1 MTSPPRVVGLFAGVG
16 GLEVGLH
23 EAGFQTTLM
32 VENWGPAV
40 AVLETRFRAVPVL
53 GDVRAVTSLP
63 RAEVLTAG
71 FPCTDLSQ
79 AGRTA
84 GIGGSSSGLVHEVFR
99 LLPQVNPTWLVLE
112 NVRNMLALD
121 GGRAMSVL
129 VDELESR
136 GYRWAYRLIDSR
148 SFGVPQR
155 RQRVIL
161 VASLEEDP
169 AGVLFADEAGDR
181 PAEHFRTDAFGF
193 YWTEGLRGLGWAQ
206 DAVPTLKGG
215 STVGIPS
222 PPGIWVRDAPA
233 GRALVVPGIGDAEV
247 MQGFP
252 RGWTACDDS
261 GDRRA
266 TGQRWK
272 MVGNAVTTGLSRW
285 LGHRLAQPGEP
296 VVGSVVLSKGS
307 KWPPAAW
314 GDSSQ
319 RQRAEASMW
328 PVHWPYQHLL
338 EVVDPMTAQPLSTRA
353 AAGFLSRLEKG
364 RLRIDPDFMVAVKEH
379 AAVLV

>member
-1 MTSPPRVVGLFAGVG
+1 MTSRPGVVSLFAGVG
-16 GLEVGLH
+16 GLEAGLH

-32 VENWGPAV
+32 VENWEPAV
-40 AVLETRFRAVPVL
+40 AVLENRFQAVPVL
-53 GDVRAVTSLP
+53 GDVRGVTSLP

-79 AGRTA
+79 AGKTA

-99 LLPQVNPTWLVLE
+99 LLPDVDPTWLVLE

-129 VDELESR
+129 VEELESR

-161 VASLEEDP
+161 VASRSEDP
-169 AGVLFADEAGDR
+169 DSVLFADEAGDR
-181 PAEHFRTDAFGF
+181 PLEHFRADSFGF

-215 STVGIPS
+215 STLGIPS

-233 GRALVVPGIGDAEV
+233 GRALVVPGIEDAEA

-252 RGWTACDDS
+252 RGWTALDDS
-261 GDRRA
+261 GIRRA

-285 LGHRLAQPGEP
+285 LGNRLARPGTP
-296 VVGSVVLSKGS
+296 LLGSVDLKEGS
-307 KWPPAAW
+307 KWPSAAA
-314 GDSSQ
+314 GDAS
-319 RQRAEASMW
+319 RRRRVEASMW

-338 EVVDPMTAQPLSTRA
+338 EVVDPVTAQPLSTRA
-353 AAGFLSRLEKG
+353 SAGFLSRLERG

-379 AAVLV
+379 AAILV